1 MMRPAGMLV
10 ALVALAACA
19 PATAQ
24 PSARQP
30 GAVQPVQRAVAQPLR
45 PPPPTAAGPMQW
57 LDAPLSAGAWSYR
70 GAGSGGSAAFFGPR
84 GAPAFAIR
92 CEPGRRVSLTRSAA
106 GAGVITFR
114 TSSMARAATAVRAG
128 GSASG
133 SVATVAA
140 SDPLLDAL
148 AFSRG
153 RFSVETAGVARL
165 ILPAWPELARVV
177 EDCRR

>member
-24 PSARQP
+24 PSVR
-30 GAVQPVQRAVAQPLR
+30 QPVQRPVAQPLR

-92 CEPGRRVSLTRSAA
+92 CEPGRRVSLTRSGA

-114 TSSMARAATAVRAG
+114 TSSMARAATGARAG

-153 RFSVETAGVARL
+153 RFAVETAGVARL
-165 ILPAWPELARVV
+165 IIPAWPELARVV